1 MAQKLNYKQT
11 AADIVKLVGGPENIK
26 SLGHCMTRLRFS
38 LIDESKADTEAV
50 KKVKGVLG
58 VVSAGGQ
65 YMVILGQNL
74 LPVYEAAIKDFNL
87 NAGAATNEN
96 LDASKEKQPLTL
108 KSAGLAVLG
117 YVSSAVT
124 PMITGLVAGGMLKVV
139 LLVITL
145 ISSDFEATTSYAI
158 LSGIADAVF
167 YFMPIFVAYGAASKL
182 GGTPIFA
189 MIAAAAL
196 LHGNYTALVTAGEPV
211 TLLGLPVRL
220 VSYSSSLLP
229 ALLLA
234 LMAYYAEK
242 FFNKIIPGI
251 FKSLLV
257 GLCTITVTGIVGFVV
272 LAPLGSYLGEYL
284 AVVFVFLGDNVG
296 FIAVGALAACL
307 PWLVMCG
314 MHMALVPFMAQAVV
328 DPGYD
333 AVFRPAFL
341 LHNMAEGGACLG
353 VGLRAKDASL
363 RSEAFGLAFG
373 CIFAGVTEPA
383 IYGINLPRRKPMIG
397 VMAGGAAGGVVAAL
411 LGARVFVM
419 GYSTILALPIFQQ
432 TIVAAAVA
440 VAVAIIVAAL
450 VTFIL
455 CPEIANERRD
465 EDEAPAIPETASKIL
480 ETSSVADDKM
490 VAIADGE
497 MIDIA
502 TVKDETFASKVLGD
516 GVAFVLKDNVV
527 SAPCNGTLSVLAE
540 TGHAFGL
547 TRPDGVEL
555 IVHIGIDTVKEN
567 GNGFTNMAK
576 AGDTVKAGQ
585 PIVKVDLDMLKKK
598 GYDMTTM
605 LIVANPN
612 GKDITFRPYG
622 NVKAGEIISP
632 R

>member
-11 AADIVKLVGGPENIK
+11 AADIVKLVGGPENVK

-196 LHGNYTALVTAGEPV
+196 LH
-211 TLLGLPVRL
+211 
-220 VSYSSSLLP
+220 SYSSSLLP

-272 LAPLGSYLGEYL
+272 LAPLGSYLGAYL

-612 GKDITFRPYG
+612 DKDITFRPYG